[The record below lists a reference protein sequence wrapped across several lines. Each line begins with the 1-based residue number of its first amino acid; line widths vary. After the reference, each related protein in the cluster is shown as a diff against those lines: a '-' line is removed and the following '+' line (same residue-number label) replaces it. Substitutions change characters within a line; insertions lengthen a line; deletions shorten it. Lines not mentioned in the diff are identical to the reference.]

1 MENNTNPN
9 LQFDEEKLAILVENK
24 DKLNLILTEEQKVEL
39 IGALKADLAKIEDA
53 IKILKEQNENQEGN
67 IRDDDHNGSS
77 DRDLGSQND

>member
-1 MENNTNPN
+1 MENNVNPS

-53 IKILKEQNENQEGN
+53 IKILKEQNENQTSD
-67 IRDDDHNGSS
+67 IRNDDHNGS
-77 DRDLGSQND
+77 DNRDLGHQNG